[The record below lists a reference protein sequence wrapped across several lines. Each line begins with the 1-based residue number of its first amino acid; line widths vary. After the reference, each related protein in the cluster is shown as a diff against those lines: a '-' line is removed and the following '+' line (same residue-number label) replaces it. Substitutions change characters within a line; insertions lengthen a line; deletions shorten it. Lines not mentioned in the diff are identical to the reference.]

1 VQLRRHQLELAEICE
16 DILAGRDLKDI
27 VCAVTPGGG
36 KSLLPQILAAKLIPA
51 MADALCW
58 IVPRGVLQDQGTRG
72 FQDPSHRMLVGHR
85 LEAMISTNQEHP
97 TRGCAA
103 YVTTYQALAA
113 DIRKINAKEF
123 RRKRYLLVLD
133 EPHHLEEGGMWHEA
147 ILPLYERAVLR
158 LLMSGTFERGEGTP
172 IAFLPY
178 VATDQG
184 DRINWENT
192 DSRAVIRY
200 TLADALREQA
210 CIDLTVH
217 YANCQATWLDT
228 RGVQHH
234 VESLAHAGKQTAAA
248 LLTALKTEAAL
259 ELLSSGVR
267 DWQIYHASHP
277 RSKLLVVAANIEQA
291 QKYTAWLQERGVPAR
306 IATSDDSTAA
316 YQAIKAFKR
325 QGSGA
330 VDCLITV
337 AMAYEGLD
345 VPAITHLICL
355 THIRTKPWIE
365 QVIHRATR
373 MDPLAGPYAEQ
384 RAYIYAPDDRPFR
397 ECLNYILAQR
407 NTAVATR
414 ALFEQPMENEM
425 LANGSGQLAIADRA
439 ESSIKPLKSGVLG
452 MRNQGLWANL
462 PTPNQSEIHQETPK
476 ERLDRMRKHI
486 EKHVRAHEQA
496 RRLAH
501 GTVNRAVYSQFQKS
515 RAAMTEP
522 ELHKVLQW
530 VKRFYPL

>member
-1 VQLRRHQLELAEICE
+1 MELRRHQRELAKICE
-16 DILAGRDLKDI
+16 EILGGRGLTDI

-36 KSLLPQILAAKLIPA
+36 KSLLPQILAARLIPA
-51 MADALCW
+51 IADALCW
-58 IVPRGVLQDQGTRG
+58 IVPRSVLQDQGARG
-72 FQDPSHRMLVGHR
+72 FQDPSHRALLSHR
-85 LEAMISTNQEHP
+85 LEAMMTTNQEHP

-113 DIRKINAKEF
+113 DTRKINAKEF

-133 EPHHLEEGGMWHEA
+133 EPHHIEEGGIWHEA
-147 ILPLYERAVLR
+147 IQPLYDRAVLR
-158 LLMSGTFERGEGTP
+158 VLMSGTFERGEGTP

-178 VATDQG
+178 ASTDRE
-184 DRINWENT
+184 DRIDWEST
-192 DSRAVIRY
+192 ESRAVIRY

-217 YANCQATWLDT
+217 YANCQATWLDPQ
-228 RGVQHH
+228 GAEHH
-234 VESLAHAGKQTAAA
+234 IENLAQAGKQTAAA

-259 ELLSSGVR
+259 ELLGTGVR
-267 DWQIYHASHP
+267 DWQVHRTTHP

-306 IATSDDSTAA
+306 IATSDDSAAA
-316 YQAIKAFKR
+316 YLAIKAFKR

-345 VPAITHLICL
+345 VPAITHLVCL

-365 QVIHRATR
+365 QVVHRAPR

-384 RAYIYAPDDRPFR
+384 RAYIYAPDDGPFR
-397 ECLNYILAQR
+397 ECLGYILAQR
-407 NTAVATR
+407 NTAIANTASSTQ
-414 ALFEQPMENEM
+414 ALGAEAYPDGHGLLPMM
-425 LANGSGQLAIADRA
+425 DRA
-439 ESSIKPLKSGVLG
+439 ESSIQPLRSGVLE

-462 PTPNQSEIHQETPK
+462 AMPVQAETHHETPK
-476 ERLDRMRKHI
+476 ERLDRLRKQI
-486 EKHVRAHEQA
+486 EQHVRAHEQSKK
-496 RRLAH
+496 LAH
-501 GTVNRAVYSQFQKS
+501 GTVNRAVYSQFRKS
-515 RAAMTEP
+515 RTAMTES
-522 ELHKVLQW
+522 ELHKVMQW
-530 VKRFYPL
+530 VNKAYPL

>member
-1 VQLRRHQLELAEICE
+1 MELRRHQQELAEICE
-16 DILAGRDLKDI
+16 EILGGRGLTDI

-36 KSLLPQILAAKLIPA
+36 KSLLPQILAARLIPA
-51 MADALCW
+51 IADALCW
-58 IVPRGVLQDQGTRG
+58 IVPRSVLQDQGARG
-72 FQDPSHRMLVGHR
+72 FQDPSHRALLGHR
-85 LEAMISTNQEHP
+85 LEAMMTTNQEHP

-113 DIRKINAKEF
+113 DTRKINAKEF

-133 EPHHLEEGGMWHEA
+133 EPHHIEEGGIWHEA
-147 ILPLYERAVLR
+147 IQPLYDRAVLR
-158 LLMSGTFERGEGTP
+158 VLMSGTFERGEGTP

-178 VATDQG
+178 TTTDQG
-184 DRINWENT
+184 DRIDWDSTE
-192 DSRAVIRY
+192 SRAVIRY
-200 TLADALREQA
+200 TLADALREHA
-210 CIDLTVH
+210 CIDLTVQ
-217 YANCQATWLDT
+217 YANCQATWLDAQ
-228 RGVQHH
+228 GVQHH

-259 ELLSSGVR
+259 ELLSTGVK
-267 DWQIYHASHP
+267 DWQVHRTTHP

-291 QKYTAWLQERGVPAR
+291 QKYTVWLQDLGVPAR

-345 VPAITHLICL
+345 VPAMTHLICL

-365 QVIHRATR
+365 QVVHRATR
-373 MDPLAGPYAEQ
+373 MDPLAEPYAEQ

-397 ECLNYILAQR
+397 ECLEYILAQR
-407 NTAVATR
+407 NTAIANTTSSTQ
-414 ALFEQPMENEM
+414 AHGEEAYPNGPGLLPMT
-425 LANGSGQLAIADRA
+425 DRV
-439 ESSIKPLKSGVLG
+439 ESSIQPLRSGVLG

-462 PTPNQSEIHQETPK
+462 AMPVQAETHQETPK
-476 ERLDRMRKHI
+476 ERLDRLRKQI
-486 EKHVRAHEQA
+486 ERHVRAHEQS

-501 GTVNRAVYSQFQKS
+501 GTVNRAVFSQFRKS
-515 RAAMTEP
+515 RAAMTES
-522 ELHKVLQW
+522 ELHKVMNW
-530 VKRFYPL
+530 VNKIYPL

>member
-1 VQLRRHQLELAEICE
+1 VELRRHQRELAEICE
-16 DILAGRDLKDI
+16 EILGGRGLTDI

-36 KSLLPQILAAKLIPA
+36 KSLLPQILAARLIPA
-51 MADALCW
+51 IADALCW
-58 IVPRGVLQDQGTRG
+58 IVPRSVLQDQGARG
-72 FQDPSHRMLVGHR
+72 FQDPSHRALLGHR
-85 LEAMISTNQEHP
+85 LEAMMSTNQAHP

-103 YVTTYQALAA
+103 YITTYQALAA
-113 DIRKINAKEF
+113 DSRKINAKEF

-133 EPHHLEEGGMWHEA
+133 EPHHIEEGGLWHEA
-147 ILPLYERAVLR
+147 VQPLYERAVLR
-158 LLMSGTFERGEGTP
+158 VLMSGTFERGEGTP

-178 VATDQG
+178 AATDQG
-184 DRINWENT
+184 DRIDWDQTE
-192 DSRAVIRY
+192 SRAVIRY

-217 YANCQATWLDT
+217 YANCQATWLDAQ
-228 RGVQHH
+228 GVQHH

-259 ELLSSGVR
+259 ELLSTGVQ
-267 DWQIYHASHP
+267 DWQSYRATHP

-291 QKYTAWLQERGVPAR
+291 QKYTAWLQERGVPAK
-306 IATSDDSTAA
+306 IATSEDSTAA
-316 YQAIKAFKR
+316 YQAIKSFKR
-325 QGSGA
+325 QGAGA

-365 QVIHRATR
+365 QVVHRATR

-397 ECLNYILAQR
+397 ECLEYILAQR
-407 NTAVATR
+407 NTAIAAAASPTYG
-414 ALFEQPMENEM
+414 FSEEPYP
-425 LANGSGQLAIADRA
+425 NGSDLLPMAARS
-439 ESSIKPLKSGVLG
+439 ESSIQPLRSGVLE

-462 PTPNQSEIHQETPK
+462 AMPVQTEIHQETPK
-476 ERLDRMRKHI
+476 ERLDRLRKQI

-501 GTVNRAVYSQFQKS
+501 GTVNRAVYAQFRKS
-515 RAAMTEP
+515 RTAMSEN
-522 ELHKVLQW
+522 ELRKVFQW
-530 VKRFYPL
+530 VNKVYPL

>member
-1 VQLRRHQLELAEICE
+1 MELRRHQRELENICK
-16 DILAGRDLKDI
+16 DILAGRTLTDI

-36 KSLLPQILAAKLIPA
+36 KSLLPQILAARLIPKV
-51 MADALCW
+51 ADALCW
-58 IVPRGVLQDQGTRG
+58 IVPRSVLQDQGARG
-72 FQDPSHRMLVGHR
+72 FQNPSHRVLLGHR
-85 LEAMISTNQEHP
+85 LEAMITTNQANP
-97 TRGCAA
+97 TKGCGA
-103 YVTTYQALAA
+103 YITTYQALAA
-113 DIRKINAKEF
+113 DTRKINAKEF

-133 EPHHLEEGGMWHEA
+133 EPHHLEEGGMWHAA
-147 ILPLYERAVLR
+147 IQPLYDQAVLR
-158 LLMSGTFERGEGTP
+158 VLMSGTFERGEGTS

-178 VATDQG
+178 ANTDRG
-184 DRINWENT
+184 DRIDWSTTET
-192 DSRAVIRY
+192 RAVIRY

-228 RGVQHH
+228 QGVEHH
-234 VESLAHAGKQTAAA
+234 VESLAHAGKQSAAA

-259 ELLSSGVR
+259 ELLNTGVK
-267 DWQIYHASHP
+267 DWQVYRTTHP

-291 QKYTAWLQERGVPAR
+291 QKYTAWLQARGVPAN

-365 QVIHRATR
+365 QVVHRATR

-397 ECLNYILAQR
+397 ECLEFILAQR
-407 NTAVATR
+407 HT
-414 ALFEQPMENEM
+414 
-425 LANGSGQLAIADRA
+425 AIARSSSQSLGEEFYPNGQGLFPMTEHV
-439 ESSIKPLKSGVLG
+439 ESSIQPLHSGVLE
-452 MRNQGLWANL
+452 MSNQALWANL
-462 PTPNQSEIHQETPK
+462 VVPAQSELYQETPK
-476 ERLDRMRKHI
+476 ERLDRLRKQI
-486 EKHVRAHEQA
+486 EKHVRTHEQS
-496 RRLAH
+496 RRLQH
-501 GTVNRAVYSQFQKS
+501 GTVNRAVYSQFKKS
-515 RAAMTEP
+515 RTAMTEP
-522 ELHKVLQW
+522 ELHKVMKW
-530 VKRFYPL
+530 VSKAYPV

>member
-1 VQLRRHQLELAEICE
+1 MELRRHQRELAEVCE
-16 DILAGRDLKDI
+16 EILGGRGLTDI
-27 VCAVTPGGG
+27 VCAITPGGG
-36 KSLLPQILAAKLIPA
+36 KSLLPQILASRLIPA
-51 MADALCW
+51 IADALCW
-58 IVPRGVLQDQGTRG
+58 VVPRSVLQDQGARG
-72 FQDPSHRMLVGHR
+72 FQDPSHRALLGHR
-85 LEAMISTNQEHP
+85 LEAMMTTNQEHP

-113 DIRKINAKEF
+113 DTRKVNAKEF

-133 EPHHLEEGGMWHEA
+133 EPHHIEEGGIWHEA
-147 ILPLYERAVLR
+147 IQPLYDRAVLR
-158 LLMSGTFERGEGTP
+158 VMMSGTFERGEGTP

-178 VATDQG
+178 TTTDQG
-184 DRINWENT
+184 DRIDWEST
-192 DSRAVIRY
+192 ESRAVIRY

-210 CIDLTVH
+210 CIDLTVQ
-217 YANCQATWLDT
+217 YANCQATWLDAQ
-228 RGVQHH
+228 GVQHH
-234 VESLAHAGKQTAAA
+234 VESLAHAGKQSAAA

-259 ELLSSGVR
+259 ELLSTGVKE
-267 DWQIYHASHP
+267 WQIHRASHP

-291 QKYTAWLQERGVPAR
+291 QKYTTWLQERGVPAR
-306 IATSDDSTAA
+306 IATSEDSTAA

-365 QVIHRATR
+365 QVVHRATR

-407 NTAVATR
+407 NTAIAT
-414 ALFEQPMENEM
+414 ASSTQTLGEGIHPDGTG
-425 LANGSGQLAIADRA
+425 LLPLTDRT
-439 ESSIKPLKSGVLG
+439 ESSIQPLRSGLLG
-452 MRNQGLWANL
+452 IRNQGLWANL
-462 PTPNQSEIHQETPK
+462 AMPVQAETHQETPK
-476 ERLDRMRKHI
+476 ERLDRLRKQI

-501 GTVNRAVYSQFQKS
+501 GTVNRAVFSQFRKS
-515 RAAMTEP
+515 RAAMTES
-522 ELHKVLQW
+522 ELHKVMQW
-530 VKRFYPL
+530 VSKAYPL

>member
-1 VQLRRHQLELAEICE
+1 MKLRRHQWELENVCNEIL
-16 DILAGRDLKDI
+16 DGRNLTDI

-36 KSLLPQILAAKLIPA
+36 KSLLPQILATRLIPA
-51 MADALCW
+51 IADALCW
-58 IVPRGVLQDQGTRG
+58 IVPRSVLQDQGARG
-72 FQDPSHRMLVGHR
+72 FQNPSHRALLGHR
-85 LEAMISTNQEHP
+85 LEAMMTTNKANP
-97 TRGCAA
+97 TKGCSA

-113 DIRKINAKEF
+113 DTRKINAKEF

-133 EPHHLEEGGMWHEA
+133 EPHHLEEGGLWHAA
-147 ILPLYERAVLR
+147 IQPLYDRAVLR
-158 LLMSGTFERGEGTP
+158 VLMSGTFDRGEGTP

-178 VATDQG
+178 ANTAQG
-184 DRINWENT
+184 DRIDWSHTE
-192 DSRAVIRY
+192 SRAVIRY

-228 RGVQHH
+228 QGIEHH

-259 ELLSSGVR
+259 ELLNTGVK
-267 DWQIYHASHP
+267 DWQEYRTTHP

-291 QKYTAWLQERGVPAR
+291 QKYTDWLQSRGVPAK
-306 IATSDDSTAA
+306 IATSEDSMAA
-316 YQAIKAFKR
+316 YQTIKAFKR

-337 AMAYEGLD
+337 SMAYEGLD

-365 QVIHRATR
+365 QVVHRATR

-397 ECLNYILAQR
+397 ECLEYILAQR
-407 NTAVATR
+407 NTAIAGSESSSQ
-414 ALFEQPMENEM
+414 ALEEGY
-425 LANGSGQLAIADRA
+425 LNGQGLLPLTERV
-439 ESSIKPLKSGVLG
+439 ESSIQPLHSGVLG
-452 MRNQGLWANL
+452 MSNQALWANL
-462 PTPNQSEIHQETPK
+462 HVPAQSEIYQETPK
-476 ERLDRMRKHI
+476 ERLDGLRKQI
-486 EKHVRAHEQA
+486 EKHVRTHEQS
-496 RRLAH
+496 RKLTH
-501 GTVNRAVYSQFQKS
+501 GTVNRAVYSQFKKS
-515 RAAMTEP
+515 RTAMTEP
-522 ELHKVLQW
+522 ELRKVMKW
-530 VKRFYPL
+530 VSKAYPL